1 MTNKNKSINQIKKAY
16 RNEYGTQLPPYIE
29 EQLQDA
35 YNDFIHSKQTIED
48 YGMVFI
54 NKYGILQKNPSLT
67 IKQNARKTI
76 LAIIKE
82 LNLKQ
87 NNSSDNWLKD
97 LTI

>member
-1 MTNKNKSINQIKKAY
+1 MTNNNKSIIQIKKAY
-16 RNEYGTQLPPYIE
+16 RNEYNTKLPPYIE

-35 YNDFIHSKQTIED
+35 YNDFIQSKQTIEE

-76 LAIIKE
+76 LQIIKE